1 MKVTGW
7 LSPDEF
13 WDEYE
18 RMEELVRES
27 FGELPCYGLDKW
39 SGPVALGEWDLGS
52 RPPAAVSVVF
62 GSSEAGP
69 MVQVTTTS
77 QDPRLTIAHRRL
89 FADAPPA
96 SGEDLSRR
104 LRVLT
109 SERGEEASIPVDGA
123 EELFDVWPGAGR
135 WWAAGR
141 HDGNGLVLEGTT
153 GLDARALSLRRV
165 SDIEPYLQGRRAQLR
180 AVRGEL

>member
-1 MKVTGW
+1 MRVTGW

-13 WDEYE
+13 WGEYE

-39 SGPVALGEWDLGS
+39 SGPIAIGEWDLGS
-52 RPPAAVSVVF
+52 RPPAAVGVVF
-62 GSSEAGP
+62 GSGDTGP
-69 MVQVTTTS
+69 TIQVTTTS
-77 QDPRLTIAHRRL
+77 QDPRLSIAHRRL
-89 FADAPPA
+89 ILDGPPL

-109 SERGEEASIPVDGA
+109 SSRSEAVSVPVDGA
-123 EELFDVWPGAGR
+123 EEPFDVWRGTDR
-135 WWAAGR
+135 WWAAGQ
-141 HDGNGLVLEGTT
+141 HDGNGLMLEGTT
-153 GLDARALSLRRV
+153 GLDVRALSLRRV
-165 SDIEPYLQGRRAQLR
+165 SDIEPYLQGRRAQIR